1 MCLLTVCLE
10 LILSDVTEWV
20 SFLFGGGL
28 VVSLLFLNAFRIRFA
43 GGEEMGQE
51 YTKL

>member
-1 MCLLTVCLE
+1 MCFLTVCLE

-20 SFLFGGGL
+20 SCL
-28 VVSLLFLNAFRIRFA
+28 VVLLCLFFFLNAFRIRFA

-51 YTKL
+51 YAKL